1 MKVKVRYFAYIRQ
14 LVQDTR
20 EEEFSLPDRA
30 TLRDLLMKIVKKYG
44 RSIEKV
50 LFDSMQKKALSENII
65 VLVNGKAVNDLK
77 LELEDEDTI
86 SIMPFL
92 SGG

>member
-50 LFDSMQKKALSENII
+50 LFDSMQKKALNENII

>member
-77 LELEDEDTI
+77 LELEDKDTI